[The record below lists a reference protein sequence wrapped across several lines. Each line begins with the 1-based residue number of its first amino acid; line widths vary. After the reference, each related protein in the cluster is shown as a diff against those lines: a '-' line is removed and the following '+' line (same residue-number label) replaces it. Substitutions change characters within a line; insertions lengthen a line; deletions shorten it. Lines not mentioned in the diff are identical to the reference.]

1 MDEEIE
7 LQPSNLSLKSV
18 QNYEYEKVDDD
29 SCSETK
35 TLIELETP
43 INYSMDLL
51 AMQLTTAH
59 HPPPPPPA
67 QDYYHHRYS
76 SMYMPNPSPYHH
88 YSMPGVHSL
97 HPTDYH
103 YIPNLPHHGVGME
116 NPSSSTSSILPEWK
130 RKADEIEM
138 AFKKSACDRE
148 RTRMKDMN
156 RAFDM
161 LRTRLPISKPSGK
174 KYSKIECLRI
184 AINYIRYLQNSLDA
198 PELFNERDFYTLL
211 PQKPPKNYYKQ
222 FQ

>member
-1 MDEEIE
+1 MEDESE

-18 QNYEYEKVDDD
+18 QNYEKEDDD
-29 SCSETK
+29 SCSESK
-35 TLIELETP
+35 TILELDTP
-43 INYSMDLL
+43 INYTMDMLT
-51 AMQLTTAH
+51 MQLTTTH
-59 HPPPPPPA
+59 HPPPPPP
-67 QDYYHHRYS
+67 QDYFHHRYS
-76 SMYMPNPSPYHH
+76 SMYVPNPSPYHH
-88 YSMPGVHSL
+88 YSMPGVLSL

-103 YIPNLPHHGVGME
+103 YIPNMPHHVME
-116 NPSSSTSSILPEWK
+116 HPSSSSNSILPEWK
-130 RKADEIEM
+130 RKAEEIEM

-184 AINYIRYLQNSLDA
+184 AINYIRYLQNALDA
-198 PELFNERDFYTLL
+198 PELFDERDFYTLL